1 MGNTKK
7 LDDMKKKTLLKDD
20 ISSLSDRYSR
30 QVLFGPIGTGGQEML
45 TKSKIAIIGCGGL
58 GSVLSNNMAR
68 AGAGYLRIIDKDR
81 LELSN
86 LQRQLLFDEID
97 VKKKTPKVEAARNK
111 LIRINSDIQ
120 IEAIFDKASE
130 NNISDLIDGFDLV
143 LDGTDNFKTRLVI
156 NRACVDKAV
165 PFIYGAV
172 AASFGMIYNV
182 VPDSGVCL
190 RCLFREE
197 PGGEG
202 ALNCNTVGIINT
214 AANIVASIQSTEAL
228 KMLTGNKDA
237 MIKGLI
243 NIDIWDLSVDIIE
256 IRKDSGYACPVCGGK
271 NV

>member
-1 MGNTKK
+1 
-7 LDDMKKKTLLKDD
+7 MKKKTSLKDD

-30 QVLFGPIGTGGQEML
+30 QVLFGPIGIKGQEML
-45 TKSKIAIIGCGGL
+45 AKSKIAIIGCGGL
-58 GSVLSNNMAR
+58 GSVLSSNMTR
-68 AGAGYLRIIDKDR
+68 AGAGTLRIIDKDR

-111 LIRINSDIQ
+111 LIKINSDIQ
-120 IEAIFDKASE
+120 IEAIFDEVDE

-156 NRACVDKAV
+156 NRASVDSAV

-182 VPDSGVCL
+182 IPGSGVCL

-197 PGGEG
+197 PGGEN

-214 AANIVASIQSTEAL
+214 AVNIIASIQSTEAL
-228 KMLTGNKDA
+228 KLLTGNRDA

-243 NIDIWDLSVDIIE
+243 NIDIWDLSLDIIE
-256 IRKDSGYACPVCGGK
+256 IKKDSEYICPVCGD
-271 NV
+271 NDV